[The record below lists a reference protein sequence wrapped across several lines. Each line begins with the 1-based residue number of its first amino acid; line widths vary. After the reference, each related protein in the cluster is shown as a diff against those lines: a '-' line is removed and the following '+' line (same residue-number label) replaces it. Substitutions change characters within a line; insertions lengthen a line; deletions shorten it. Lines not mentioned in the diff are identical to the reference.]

1 MVRKVSSEVYPLLP
15 LRGTLVFPYMVTPL
29 EVGRPRSIEAI
40 EQTMLRDGRI
50 VLATQHQVATEEP
63 QPEDIY
69 SVGTLCEIKQLLKVP
84 EGQVRILVEGLS
96 RVTLDHIDDAN
107 GYYEAFVTTVP
118 ETTGEMDTFELEAL
132 MRIVAEEFEKYVR
145 LGKKIPAEV
154 LMSVGNI
161 DDPHRFADTIASQ
174 LNVSFKEKQT
184 LLEIFPVDKRLESIL
199 GLLYREGEILG
210 LEKAIQQRVRKQME
224 KAQREY
230 YLREQIKAIQMEL
243 GERDEKGNTEVEE
256 LKDKLNRAKLPKEA
270 KAKVLH
276 EIHRLERMAP
286 MAAEATVVRNYIDWM
301 LALPWSKRTKD
312 RLDLNVAEE
321 LLNRDH
327 YGLDQVKERILEFLA
342 VRQLTKNSKG
352 PILCLVGPPG
362 VGKTSLAQSVG
373 NALNRNFARL
383 SLGGVRD
390 EAEIRGHRRTYIGSM
405 PGKIIQTLKTVG
417 SLNPVIVLDEIDKLA
432 SDFRGDPASALLE
445 VLDPEQN
452 SKFGDHYLEVPFDLS
467 EVFFITTANVLHSI
481 PPALRDRMEVI
492 SIPGYTEFEKF
503 EIAKRHLWPKQ
514 LEANGLQPDQ
524 IQISDN
530 TIYKVINEYTK
541 EAGVRT
547 LERRLGTICRKVATE
562 IVKGQTTS
570 ARITVSNLH
579 KYLGIRRYSHTLAN
593 QEDRIGVATGLA
605 FTQVGGEIL
614 HIEVTVVEGKGRLTL
629 TGKLGE
635 VMRESAQA
643 ALSYLRSRAAELG
656 IDPKFHETC
665 DLHIH
670 VPEGAIPKDGPSAGI
685 TIATALASALTNRPV
700 RHEIS
705 MTGEVTLRGR
715 VLAIG
720 GVKEKL
726 LAAHR
731 AGITHVLLPAENE
744 KDLEEIPASV
754 LSKLEISL
762 VEHMDEVLAHA
773 LYPEPVPP
781 ENPPAFMVPET
792 VSQLND
798 GSWMG
803 EQEV

>member
-1 MVRKVSSEVYPLLP
+1 MVEQINSQTFPLLP

-29 EVGRPRSIEAI
+29 EVGRTRSIEAI
-40 EQTMLRDGRI
+40 EQAMLKDRRI

-69 SVGTLCEIKQLLKVP
+69 GVGTLCEVKQILKVP
-84 EGQVRILVEGLS
+84 EGQVRILVEGLA
-96 RVTLDHIDDAN
+96 RVTLEHIDDAA
-107 GYYEAFVTTVP
+107 GYYEAFVTVVP
-118 ETTGEMDTFELEAL
+118 ETNGEMDTFEFDAL
-132 MRIVAEEFEKYVR
+132 VRIVREEFEKYVR
-145 LGKKIPAEV
+145 LGKKIPAEI
-154 LMSVGNI
+154 LISVGSI
-161 DDPHRFADTIASQ
+161 EDPHRLADTIASQ
-174 LNVSFKEKQT
+174 LNVSFKEKQD
-184 LLEIFPVDKRLESIL
+184 LLEVFPVDKRLEAIL
-199 GLLYREGEILG
+199 ALLYREGEILG
-210 LEKAIQQRVRKQME
+210 LEKNIQQRVRKQME

-230 YLREQIKAIQMEL
+230 YLREQIKAIQLEL
-243 GERDEKGNTEVEE
+243 GERDEKGGTEIEE
-256 LKDKLNRAKLPKEA
+256 LKDKLEKAKLPKEA

-301 LALPWSKRTKD
+301 LALPWSNRTKD
-312 RLDLNVAEE
+312 RLDLNLAEE
-321 LLNRDH
+321 ILSSDH
-327 YGLDQVKERILEFLA
+327 YGLDKVKERILEFLA
-342 VRQLTKNSKG
+342 VRQLTKTSKG

-373 NALNRNFARL
+373 SALNRNFSRL

-405 PGKIIQTLKTVG
+405 PGRIIQTMKTVG
-417 SLNPVIVLDEIDKLA
+417 SLNPVIVLDEVDKMA

-452 SKFGDHYLEVPFDLS
+452 HRFGDHYLEVPFDLS
-467 EVFFITTANVLHSI
+467 EVLFITTANVLHSI
-481 PPALRDRMEVI
+481 PHALRDRMEVI
-492 SIPGYTEFEKF
+492 EIPGYTEHEKF

-514 LEANGLQPDQ
+514 LKNNGLQEEQ

-530 TIYKVINEYTK
+530 TIYKIINEYTK

-547 LERRLGTICRKVATE
+547 LERRLGTVCRKVATE
-562 IVKGQTTS
+562 IVKGQATA
-570 ARITVSNLH
+570 ARINISNLH
-579 KYLGIRRYSHTLAN
+579 KYLGIPRYRQVFVDA
-593 QEDRIGVATGLA
+593 QDKVGVATGLA

-614 HIEVTVVEGKGRLTL
+614 SIEVTVVEGKGKLTL

-665 DLHIH
+665 DIHMHI
-670 VPEGAIPKDGPSAGI
+670 PEGAIPKDGPSAGI

-700 RHEIS
+700 RHELS
-705 MTGEVTLRGR
+705 MTGEITLRGR
-715 VLAIG
+715 VLPIG

-731 AGITHVLLPAENE
+731 AGITHVLLPTENE
-744 KDLEEIPASV
+744 KDLEEIPVSV
-754 LSKLEISL
+754 LSKLQVSL
-762 VEHMDEVLAHA
+762 VEHMDQVLGYA
-773 LYPEPVPP
+773 LYPAALAQET
-781 ENPPAFMVPET
+781 PAAYLVPESLPVT
-792 VSQLND
+792 E
-798 GSWMG
+798 GPWMG
-803 EQEV
+803 EQQ

>member
-286 MAAEATVVRNYIDWM
+286 MAAESTVVRNYIDWM